1 MPLRQPNTRLDQT
14 PLCDAS
20 EAFTSSSLCGRHH
33 ASPLYSGGCY
43 SMNSSLPGRT
53 GLICSALAALAC
65 AMVATLIIH
74 RFQLDLTLAQWIY
87 ALEGHEWTLKEHWL
101 FSELLHQ
108 RGRQLSI
115 ALLLLCLILLLA
127 SGIHPRLRPYR
138 RVLAYLVISPLIA
151 SGVILLGKRSLGVE
165 CPWSLQPFGGDV
177 PYSPLLQQLF
187 NHGSESCFPAG
198 HASAGYAWLALYFAA
213 ATVQPRWRYA
223 ALALA
228 LGLGLLFGTTQQL
241 RGAHFLSHDI
251 WSFTLCWSINA
262 LLAALMLA
270 PRRDCSLHPDSS
282 MIQLKS
288 VSERLPNVSDFR
300 STSR

>member
-1 MPLRQPNTRLDQT
+1 MLL
-14 PLCDAS
+14 
-20 EAFTSSSLCGRHH
+20 SLIKSGRRSMSL
-33 ASPLYSGGCY
+33 SPT
-43 SMNSSLPGRT
+43 GRT
-53 GLICSALAALAC
+53 GLICSSLMALTG

-87 ALEGHEWTLKEHWL
+87 ALEGHEWALREHWL
-101 FSELLHQ
+101 FSEVLHQ
-108 RGRQLSI
+108 RGRQFSI

-127 SGIHPRLRPYR
+127 SGIRPRLRPYR

-165 CPWSLQPFGGDV
+165 CPWSLQPFGGDL
-177 PYSPLLQQLF
+177 PYTPLLQQLF
-187 NHGSESCFPAG
+187 NLGSGGCFPAG

-213 ATVQPRWRYA
+213 AASKPQWRYA

-251 WSFTLCWSINA
+251 WSLALCWSISA

-270 PRRDCSLHPDSS
+270 PNRNCSPRPASA
-282 MIQLKS
+282 MMQLKPATEHPPH
-288 VSERLPNVSDFR
+288 VTAFR
-300 STSR
+300 STGR